1 MTKGSLLID
10 GVFCKLSQE
19 GMCMDSATLERIQ
32 NIANGRAP
40 KMVSK
45 SPSRIESMQRLTG
58 IEFLRAN
65 VRYSG
70 VMRKRYMVRV
80 IRKSVLLYADIIT
93 GTLFHSDGVCLTSYF
108 IRMVG
113 NPETCK
119 KPEVKKFIASR
130 KSLYDG
136 DE

>member
-1 MTKGSLLID
+1 MTTGSLLID

-32 NIANGRAP
+32 NIANGREP

-45 SPSRIESMQRLTG
+45 SAARIEAMKRLTG
-58 IEFLRAN
+58 IEFFRAN
-65 VRYSG
+65 IRYSS
-70 VMRKRYMVRV
+70 VMKQRYMVRV
-80 IRKSVLLYADIIT
+80 IRKSVLYADIIT
-93 GTLFHSDGVCLTSYF
+93 GTLFHSDGACLTSDR

-130 KSLYDG
+130 KAFYEG
-136 DE
+136 EE

>member
-19 GMCMDSATLERIQ
+19 GMCMDS
-32 NIANGRAP
+32 
-40 KMVSK
+40 K
-45 SPSRIESMQRLTG
+45 
-58 IEFLRAN
+58 
-65 VRYSG
+65 
-70 VMRKRYMVRV
+70 
-80 IRKSVLLYADIIT
+80 
-93 GTLFHSDGVCLTSYF
+93 
-108 IRMVG
+108 
-113 NPETCK
+113 CK